1 MLETCQDISE
11 CEATLQQDLPSIR
24 LLGQLPLNDKDLTRI
39 FEYIQQRLGGA
50 VNENISEVMQS
61 TPTIFACYLV
71 WKGIQNYDEGT
82 YWKSLE
88 DDLGPL
94 DANLQTKLGK
104 FFREF
109 IGSNDLL
116 LVEIPGSHKNITPI
130 LMHGIVPRKM
140 VAQFFDQIVYPLV
153 HKELVYP
160 EREEELIHW
169 LERKREAAKKA
180 EEFEGLQKKLLR
192 LENAE
197 KPAAGQDL
205 PQLKQELQ
213 RIEEQILLGD
223 KNLRNLQAEL
233 DEIPY
238 DPATF
243 ARLEE
248 DIERVK
254 HLEEE
259 HITAIK
265 ELETH
270 KEALSRVIQEI
281 KRYDLPGLGDRN
293 CDYDFDAFR
302 RAAYSAII
310 DSIEATLLDSG
321 EQSFNKVHAL
331 LVALQRSISAGDLTL
346 PDDLTERLNNLH
358 RIYGITHDIT
368 GSARDDDLT
377 ISDITERGSTEDDE
391 IPIAAGSV
399 DPQKQ
404 RDANSE
410 EHFLSPLG
418 ETRAL
423 LPDKYV
429 ETDTT
434 ATHEQASRDFIQH
447 GEEAPDWR
455 PFIEY
460 TDPPF
465 VSQYAGLEIT
475 YHTEDELDVAVQGTD
490 KKEQDAGVPG
500 ILDLPVEN
508 YVDLTPGER
517 VSGPE
522 PEIPE
527 DPPDSVLA
535 VLNTEEVALSSSL
548 EDTIQQIVT
557 DDGSLSINDSE
568 SMNGTPSADDAT
580 TPLPLTGDARI
591 FQETQA
597 PTVKTDEPLQASR
610 GTRPSATP
618 ESQFLR
624 SPQKT
629 ETAPEAGGIFSPL
642 INTIR
647 KILSSLFRSAGR
659 KGS

>member
-346 PDDLTERLNNLH
+346 PDDLTERLN
-358 RIYGITHDIT
+358 I
-368 GSARDDDLT
+368 
-377 ISDITERGSTEDDE
+377 ESTV
-391 IPIAAGSV
+391 S
-399 DPQKQ
+399 
-404 RDANSE
+404 R
-410 EHFLSPLG
+410 
-418 ETRAL
+418 
-423 LPDKYV
+423 
-429 ETDTT
+429 TT
-434 ATHEQASRDFIQH
+434 
-447 GEEAPDWR
+447 
-455 PFIEY
+455 
-460 TDPPF
+460 
-465 VSQYAGLEIT
+465 
-475 YHTEDELDVAVQGTD
+475 
-490 KKEQDAGVPG
+490 
-500 ILDLPVEN
+500 
-508 YVDLTPGER
+508 
-517 VSGPE
+517 
-522 PEIPE
+522 
-527 DPPDSVLA
+527 
-535 VLNTEEVALSSSL
+535 
-548 EDTIQQIVT
+548 
-557 DDGSLSINDSE
+557 
-568 SMNGTPSADDAT
+568 
-580 TPLPLTGDARI
+580 
-591 FQETQA
+591 
-597 PTVKTDEPLQASR
+597 
-610 GTRPSATP
+610 
-618 ESQFLR
+618 
-624 SPQKT
+624 
-629 ETAPEAGGIFSPL
+629 
-642 INTIR
+642 
-647 KILSSLFRSAGR
+647 
-659 KGS
+659 

>member
-61 TPTIFACYLV
+61 TPTILACYLV
-71 WKGIQNYDEGT
+71 WKGILNYDEGT

-94 DANLQTKLGK
+94 DANLQAKLGN

-130 LMHGIVPRKM
+130 LMHGIIPRKM

-153 HKELVYP
+153 RKELVYP
-160 EREEELIHW
+160 ESEKELIHW

-180 EEFEGLQKKLLR
+180 EEFEGMQRKLLR

-197 KPAAGQDL
+197 KPAAGQKL

-213 RIEEQILLGD
+213 RIEEQILLED

-233 DEIPY
+233 DEIHY

-243 ARLEE
+243 TRLEE

-259 HITAIK
+259 YITAIK

-270 KEALSRVIQEI
+270 KEALSRALQET
-281 KRYDLPGLGDRN
+281 KRYDLPGLGDHN

-310 DSIEATLLDSG
+310 DSIEVTLLDSG

-331 LVALQRSISAGDLTL
+331 LVALQRSISDGDLTL

-358 RIYGITHDIT
+358 RTYGITHDIT
-368 GSARDDDLT
+368 GPARDDDLT

-391 IPIAAGSV
+391 IPIPAGSV
-399 DPQKQ
+399 DLQKQ
-404 RDANSE
+404 HDANSE
-410 EHFLSPLG
+410 EHFLFFLG
-418 ETRAL
+418 ETRAH

-447 GEEAPDWR
+447 GREASDRR
-455 PFIEY
+455 PFDEY

-465 VSQYAGLEIT
+465 VNQCAGLEIT
-475 YHTEDELDVAVQGTD
+475 YLTEDGLDVAVQGTD
-490 KKEQDAGVPG
+490 KKEQDAGVPS
-500 ILDLPVEN
+500 ILDLPTEN
-508 YVDLTPGER
+508 SVDLTPGKQ

-527 DPPDSVLA
+527 PRPGDALT
-535 VLNTEEVALSSSL
+535 VLNTEEVAPPSSL
-548 EDTIQQIVT
+548 EGTIQQIVT
-557 DDGSLSINDSE
+557 DDGSLLINDSE
-568 SMNGTPSADDAT
+568 SVNGAPSADDAT

-591 FQETQA
+591 FQEPQA
-597 PTVKTDEPLQASR
+597 PTVKTDEPIQVSR
-610 GTRPSATP
+610 GTMPSATP
-618 ESQFLR
+618 DSQVSLP
-624 SPQKT
+624 PQKT
-629 ETAPEAGGIFSPL
+629 ETVPEAGGIFSAL
-642 INTIR
+642 INTISTL
-647 KILSSLFRSAGR
+647 LSSFFRRAGR